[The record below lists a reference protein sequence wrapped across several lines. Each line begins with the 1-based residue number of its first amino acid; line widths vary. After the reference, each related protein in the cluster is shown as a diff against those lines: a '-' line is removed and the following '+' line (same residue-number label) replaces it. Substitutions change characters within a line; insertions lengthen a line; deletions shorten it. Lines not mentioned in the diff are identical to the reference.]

1 MRWVGMI
8 ETQYDL
14 THTTTP
20 SGRQSTNGKIK
31 PQLNPRGCAAKE
43 EDLKSLLQA
52 GCKNKRFTPPNQ
64 LCRHGTYRTS
74 KHIQ

>member
-31 PQLNPRGCAAKE
+31 PQLQRFFPKREGSEAHIGLPSLEALHRKQDPRICGSE
-43 EDLKSLLQA
+43 
-52 GCKNKRFTPPNQ
+52 G
-64 LCRHGTYRTS
+64 
-74 KHIQ
+74 